1 MKRLLKRLFVFYAFL
16 LCGIYSFAQ
25 KKPTIMILP
34 SDNWCTQRYFMT
46 NYNNQG
52 VSVSIPNYQQAF
64 QEDTE
69 LGPVISKVGE
79 LLTRLGYS
87 LKDAETELKALSTRE
102 AEDNVTFSKSSGAEL
117 TESPLDVL
125 KRRAKA
131 DIIIQ
136 LGWNLNRVG
145 TQRSVTFTLEAFD
158 AYTSKR
164 IATSSGTGDPMAGEV
179 PFILQKA
186 VESNIKPFDKQ
197 MDAWYKNMNKMGR
210 EIILTIRIWD
220 SWDED
225 LESEYGDDELLTHI
239 EDWVRANTVKGQYNL
254 SDASEDFAQFE
265 QVRIPLKDENGR
277 DMDARSFARG
287 LQKYLSKQ
295 PFDITSKLMMRGL
308 GEAILVLGEK

>member
-1 MKRLLKRLFVFYAFL
+1 MKRLLKRLFVYYAFL
-16 LCGIYSFAQ
+16 LCGICSYAQ

-46 NYNNQG
+46 KYNNQG
-52 VSVSIPNYQQAF
+52 VDVSIPNYQQAF

-79 LLTRLGYS
+79 LLTGLGYS
-87 LKDAETELKALSTRE
+87 LKDAETELKALSARE

-287 LQKYLSKQ
+287 LQKHLSKQ